1 MKTDRLFAFAS
12 FPFVLF
18 AGIKRRRIMKNLRLI
33 CILLAVPALL
43 LIPFFAMRFTDEV
56 NWTALD
62 FIVMGIMLL
71 TTGLGIE
78 LALRIFDA
86 AWTRAV
92 AVVAVLFGFV
102 MVWGTLVHM
111 GG

>member
-1 MKTDRLFAFAS
+1 
-12 FPFVLF
+12 
-18 AGIKRRRIMKNLRLI
+18 MKNVRLI

-43 LIPFFAMRFTDEV
+43 LIPFFAMKFTHEV

-62 FIVMGIMLL
+62 FITMGVMLL
-71 TTGLGIE
+71 ITGLAIE
-78 LALRIFDA
+78 AALRLVRVTWMKA
-86 AWTRAV
+86 AAV
-92 AVVAVLFGFV
+92 LAILFGFV

>member
-1 MKTDRLFAFAS
+1 
-12 FPFVLF
+12 
-18 AGIKRRRIMKNLRLI
+18 MKNIRLI

-43 LIPFFAMRFTDEV
+43 LIPFFAMRFTGEV

-62 FIVMGIMLL
+62 FITMGVMLL
-71 TTGLGIE
+71 ITGLAIE
-78 LALRIFDA
+78 AALRLVKVSWMRA
-86 AWTRAV
+86 AAV
-92 AVVAVLFGFV
+92 LAILFGFV